1 MDETKY
7 IQYEMPN
14 GLGAVEVVI
23 KDETLWCTQK
33 AMAQIFGV
41 GVPAISKHLKN
52 IYAEGELTTDT
63 TISKME
69 TVVNRGVRGYVNEM
83 IDFYSL
89 DAIIAVGYRVSSLK
103 ATRFRQWA
111 TKILNEYIKKGF
123 AMDDDRL
130 KRLGGG
136 GYWKEL
142 LTRIR
147 DIRSTEKVFY
157 RQVLEIYATSI
168 DYDPKASVS
177 QEFFKK
183 VQNKIHYAVHGNT
196 AAELIVQRADAE
208 KDFMGLLSF
217 KGTQPT
223 LEEAR
228 TAKNYLNEKELRAM
242 GQLVSGY
249 LDFAER
255 QAEREQPMTMD
266 DWARYLDGILTM
278 TGEKLLQGAGR
289 ISHSQAMEHATTEY
303 RKYKQRVISDAEQ
316 DYLDTIRYINDLN
329 KKDK

>member
-1 MDETKY
+1 MKY

-14 GLGAVEVVI
+14 GLGAAEVVV

-33 AMAQIFGV
+33 VMAQIFGV

-52 IYAEGELTTDT
+52 IYAEGELTADT

-142 LTRIR
+142 LARIR

-183 VQNKIHYAVHGNT
+183 VQNKIHYAIHGNT

-208 KDFMGLLSF
+208 
-217 KGTQPT
+217 
-223 LEEAR
+223 
-228 TAKNYLNEKELRAM
+228 
-242 GQLVSGY
+242 
-249 LDFAER
+249 
-255 QAEREQPMTMD
+255 
-266 DWARYLDGILTM
+266 
-278 TGEKLLQGAGR
+278 
-289 ISHSQAMEHATTEY
+289 
-303 RKYKQRVISDAEQ
+303 Q
-316 DYLDTIRYINDLN
+316 DYLDTIRYVNNLN
-329 KKDK
+329 RKNK

>member
-1 MDETKY
+1 MMNLQNILTQYGDKDIVNSMDETKY

-14 GLGAVEVVI
+14 GLGAVEVVV

-33 AMAQIFGV
+33 VMAQIFGV

-52 IYAEGELTTDT
+52 IYAEGELTADT

-142 LTRIR
+142 LARIR

-183 VQNKIHYAVHGNT
+183 VQNKIHYAIHGNT

-208 KDFMGLLSF
+208 
-217 KGTQPT
+217 
-223 LEEAR
+223 
-228 TAKNYLNEKELRAM
+228 
-242 GQLVSGY
+242 
-249 LDFAER
+249 
-255 QAEREQPMTMD
+255 
-266 DWARYLDGILTM
+266 
-278 TGEKLLQGAGR
+278 
-289 ISHSQAMEHATTEY
+289 
-303 RKYKQRVISDAEQ
+303 Q
-316 DYLDTIRYINDLN
+316 DYLDTIRYVNNLN
-329 KKDK
+329 RKNK

>member
-1 MDETKY
+1 
-7 IQYEMPN
+7 
-14 GLGAVEVVI
+14 
-23 KDETLWCTQK
+23 
-33 AMAQIFGV
+33 MAQIFGV

-52 IYAEGELTTDT
+52 IYAEGELTADT

-142 LTRIR
+142 LARIR

-183 VQNKIHYAVHGNT
+183 VQNKIHYAIHGNT

-208 KDFMGLLSF
+208 
-217 KGTQPT
+217 
-223 LEEAR
+223 
-228 TAKNYLNEKELRAM
+228 
-242 GQLVSGY
+242 
-249 LDFAER
+249 
-255 QAEREQPMTMD
+255 
-266 DWARYLDGILTM
+266 
-278 TGEKLLQGAGR
+278 
-289 ISHSQAMEHATTEY
+289 
-303 RKYKQRVISDAEQ
+303 Q
-316 DYLDTIRYINDLN
+316 DYLDTIRYVNNLN
-329 KKDK
+329 RKNK